1 MLYLQDAEKQ
11 VYLNTLLD
19 EMTRQESIVEESEKY
34 ISNQYST
41 LDFEIEEL
49 LGRMDDEDDR
59 LTGMENLIKR
69 E

>member
-59 LTGMENLIKR
+59 LIGMENLIKR

>member
-1 MLYLQDAEKQ
+1 MK
-11 VYLNTLLD
+11 
-19 EMTRQESIVEESEKY
+19 ESEKY

-59 LTGMENLIKR
+59 LASMEDLIKR